1 MVRVTGRPDFVLSC
15 ESKKYESLWGYSL
28 GFIGQSLP
36 RSAVFGESSVTSCRM
51 WVLTTHRRSSPVGW
65 DILQSLDQ
73 SEGVG
78 SSPGRHSASPP
89 RLPKQHLILC
99 RISPLIAPQS
109 IGSEDVRYGLTQR
122 HTLFVHRC
130 RSEPSSDAFKGN
142 PTTLATTL
150 FQDER
155 DTGDE

>member
-51 WVLTTHRRSSPVGW
+51 WVLTTHRRSSLVGW

-89 RLPKQHLILC
+89 RLPKQHNLVMPTK
-99 RISPLIAPQS
+99 RITNHSKPFWTQN
-109 IGSEDVRYGLTQR
+109 LTVLSKEVQR
-122 HTLFVHRC
+122 SQEEIKKMLKPSKQDKIRC
-130 RSEPSSDAFKGN
+130 S
-142 PTTLATTL
+142 
-150 FQDER
+150 
-155 DTGDE
+155 